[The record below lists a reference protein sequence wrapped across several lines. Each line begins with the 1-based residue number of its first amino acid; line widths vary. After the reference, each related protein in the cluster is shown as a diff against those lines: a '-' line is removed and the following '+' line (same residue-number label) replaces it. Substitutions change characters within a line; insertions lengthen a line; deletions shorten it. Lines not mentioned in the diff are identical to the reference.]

1 MTDETRAVSD
11 NHDYQ
16 RTITDML
23 NAFRS
28 FAIVGAV
35 VSEAEAAAARRA
47 ITSAEEVGCFV
58 DPTQYRAA
66 LSNGSLDRQKAI
78 VDLFIEIR
86 RKLPSIFP
94 ADPVLHLIAEV
105 DIAPVVSDAER
116 AR

>member
-1 MTDETRAVSD
+1 MTDETRAIS
-11 NHDYQ
+11 DYQ

-35 VSEAEAAAARRA
+35 VSDSEAAAAGRA
-47 ITSAEEVGCFV
+47 ISTAEAIGWVV

-86 RKLPSIFP
+86 RKLTGIFP
-94 ADPVLHLIAEV
+94 ADPVLRLVAEV
-105 DIAPVVSDAER
+105 DITSVISDAER
-116 AR
+116 VR